1 MAKYRIQIEDRK
13 YSDWSVHNEQ
23 NEKIDIP
30 ICPIKSKLFT
40 GDNFLYDNNDVK
52 LLFSNIRNQT
62 QYAGVLQLDKMI
74 SKTNKGKPQYK
85 CIPDDTRLPIFLVSY
100 QPTIGFS
107 KNTINKYVLFQF
119 DHWLYEHPCG
129 KLINVLGNIDDL
141 SVFYEYQLYCKNL
154 HISMREFTNKANKL
168 IDNKK
173 KHDFFIRQIEENPD
187 FQIQCRKVSHNV
199 FSIDPKGSLD
209 FDDAFSIQKIAPNK
223 IQISIYIAN
232 VFVWLETL
240 NIWDSFSNRVST
252 IYLPDRKRPMLPTIL
267 SDSLCS
273 LQEGV
278 TRFAFTMDVI
288 LLYDNDGNIIIEGE
302 PIFSNTAINV
312 YKNYVYEEADLL
324 MDLDYLELF
333 EITKQMKKGIDD
345 SHDVVSYLMIFM
357 NYHCGQNLMKYK
369 NGIFRSTTSNVNTLE
384 EKLDFPN
391 NIPEDVCKFIK
402 LWNSFSGQYIDYS
415 KNIFTNHEILQMD
428 AYTHI
433 TSPIRRL
440 VDLLN
445 MIQFQ
450 INNKIISFS
459 NNANIFYEK
468 WVNELEYINTTMRS
482 IKKVQ
487 NDCNLLSLCSNNAK
501 ILNEEYEGYCFDK
514 IIRNDGLFQYIVYI
528 PQLKIASRI
537 IIRENINNFKNCI
550 FKLFVFNNEEKFKK
564 KIRFQYIK

>member
-345 SHDVVSYLMIFM
+345 SHDVVSYWMIYM
-357 NYHCGQNLMKYK
+357 NQMCGQYMANSKI
-369 NGIFRSTTSNVNTLE
+369 GIFRSVLHKQNSTEFIPANIKQNSRRIIEQWGNT
-384 EKLDFPN
+384 
-391 NIPEDVCKFIK
+391 
-402 LWNSFSGQYIDYS
+402 SGQYIRYAENMIGHQLMNLAS
-415 KNIFTNHEILQMD
+415 YI
-428 AYTHI
+428 HI

-440 VDLLN
+440 IDLLN
-445 MIQFQ
+445 Q
-450 INNKIISFS
+450 IEISIHNKIIIRYSESCSKF
-459 NNANIFYEK
+459 FEK
-468 WVNELEYINTTMRS
+468 WTGQLDYINQSMRL
-482 IKKVQ
+482 IRKVQ
-487 NDCNLLSLCSNNAK
+487 EDCEILYKCTSNPELLERK
-501 ILNEEYEGYCFDK
+501 HRGILFDK
-514 IIRNDGLFQYIVYI
+514 TKKNDGFYNYMVYLEDVGILSKLVTYEELQEYHYMNFRMYLFQGED
-528 PQLKIASRI
+528 KIKR
-537 IIRENINNFKNCI
+537 
-550 FKLFVFNNEEKFKK
+550 
-564 KIRFQYIK
+564 KIRVSICHQY